1 MSATPIFE
9 RLTIDCHTNISEPLT
24 ALLKNYES
32 RTVPLIYITI
42 STFTSVRPYGGVV
55 GGVRPVPSRPV
66 PLPIFIMFRVPE
78 AQSDR
83 C

>member
-1 MSATPIFE
+1 MRKTFKMYLNWSPEIVSGIF
-9 RLTIDCHTNISEPLT
+9 
-24 ALLKNYES
+24 Y
-32 RTVPLIYITI
+32 IYITI
-42 STFTSVRPYGGVV
+42 STFTSVRPYGVV
-55 GGVRPVPSRPV
+55 GGVVVGVVVVRPVPSRPV